1 MFEERPKEG
10 EPPTIKLSDFGG
22 SATYEPLRGKKRTKN
37 KQYMRDV
44 VGSLYTTAP
53 EVFEREYDEKVDV
66 WSVGVIMYML
76 LTGEPPFSG
85 ATEPEIIKNIRTGIC
100 DLEHP
105 LLLECT
111 PEARE
116 LLGRLLEFSPSKR
129 ISADGALRHA
139 WSKLFDDH

>member
-1 MFEERPKEG
+1 MFEEKPKEG
-10 EPPTIKLSDFGG
+10 EPPTIKLSDFGA
-22 SATYEPLRGKKRTKN
+22 SATYEPLRGKKSKN
-37 KQYMRDV
+37 KKYMRDV
-44 VGSLYTTAP
+44 VGSLYTSAP

-111 PEARE
+111 PEAQD
-116 LLGRLLEFSPSKR
+116 LLGKLLEFSPSKR
-129 ISADGALRHA
+129 ISADGALRHE
-139 WSKLFDDH
+139 WSKLFDDD